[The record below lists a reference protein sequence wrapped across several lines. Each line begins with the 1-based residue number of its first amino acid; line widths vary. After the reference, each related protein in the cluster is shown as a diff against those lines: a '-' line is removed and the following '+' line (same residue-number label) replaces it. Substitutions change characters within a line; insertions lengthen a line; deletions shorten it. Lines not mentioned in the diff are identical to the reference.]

1 MRLKA
6 TLKGDKELIKKF
18 KDLQG
23 VTENTT
29 VDPALMAGALII
41 QNAAVENA
49 PYLTGTL
56 RRSIHIE
63 ITNGDESS

>member
-18 KDLQG
+18 KELQG
-23 VTENTT
+23 INT
-29 VDPALMAGALII
+29 DPALMAGALII